1 LDEIPRVAR
10 RVASTL
16 LIDEFQRDAQKLV
29 ATISRKT
36 RRAPLPVRSG
46 GADRQRGDIAMN
58 AAADIVFLFD
68 VDNTLLDNDCFQDEL
83 RRELQRAHGDRACAR
98 YWEIF
103 EELRGVLGY
112 VDYLGALERYRLEN
126 PHNPSIFRTA
136 NWVLDYPFADRLYPH
151 ALDVVKHVRRWGS
164 AVILS
169 DGDAIFQPHK
179 IVRSG
184 LWHAFDG
191 NVLIYI
197 HKETELADVQ
207 RWHPARRYV
216 LIDDKSAIL
225 AAVKA
230 AWGDRVTTVFPK
242 QGHYALQEPPRDGAS
257 VDIAIDKIGDLL
269 GVDLSK
275 LT

>member
-1 LDEIPRVAR
+1 
-10 RVASTL
+10 
-16 LIDEFQRDAQKLV
+16 
-29 ATISRKT
+29 
-36 RRAPLPVRSG
+36 
-46 GADRQRGDIAMN
+46 MN

-68 VDNTLLDNDCFQDEL
+68 VDNTLIDNDRFQDDLRGEL
-83 RRELQRAHGDRACAR
+83 KRAHGDRVCAR

-112 VDYLGALERYRLEN
+112 VDYLGALERCRLED

-136 NWVLDYPFADRLYPH
+136 NWILDYPFADRLYPH
-151 ALDVVKHVRRWGS
+151 ALDVVQHVRRIGS

-169 DGDAIFQPHK
+169 DGDAVFQPHK

-184 LWHAFDG
+184 LWRAFDG

-207 RWHPARRYV
+207 RWHPARHYV

-257 VDIAIDKIGDLL
+257 VDMTIDKIGDLL
-269 GVDLSK
+269 DVDLSK
-275 LT
+275 VTR